1 MLVCENSK
9 AWKFAYDVL
18 TWFTSMLAL
27 DYAAIGFVLLDGRR
41 SLRALNNTY
50 WYVYIIAIIWYV
62 IVRLIPPYKPKD
74 ATAAAATEKKK
85 AN

>member
-9 AWKFAYDVL
+9 VCKFAYDVL

-27 DYAAIGFVLLDGRR
+27 DYAAIGFVLLDGKL

-50 WYVYIIAIIWYV
+50 WYIYILAAVWYV
-62 IVRLIPPYKPKD
+62 ILHFIPPYKPKD
-74 ATAAAATEKKK
+74 AAVAEKKT
-85 AN
+85 N